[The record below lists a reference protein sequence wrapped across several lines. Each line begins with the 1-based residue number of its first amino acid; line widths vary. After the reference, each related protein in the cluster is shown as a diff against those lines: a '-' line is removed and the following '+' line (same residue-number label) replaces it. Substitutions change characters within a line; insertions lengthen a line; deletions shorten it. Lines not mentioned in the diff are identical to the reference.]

1 MMAYHW
7 NVEIVEIAPGFG
19 FGQRKIDLFVSKRPL
34 VPDVGQD
41 ALGLRA
47 EATVVTAKER
57 DSAGVVQGACGKHG
71 C

>member
-1 MMAYHW
+1 MITYHW
-7 NVEIVEIAPGFG
+7 NVEIVQIAPGLI
-19 FGQRKIDLFVSKRPL
+19 FGQGEIDLLVGKRPL

-47 EATVVTAKER
+47 ETTGVTAKER
-57 DSAGVVQGACGKHG
+57 DPAGVEQGARGKHG